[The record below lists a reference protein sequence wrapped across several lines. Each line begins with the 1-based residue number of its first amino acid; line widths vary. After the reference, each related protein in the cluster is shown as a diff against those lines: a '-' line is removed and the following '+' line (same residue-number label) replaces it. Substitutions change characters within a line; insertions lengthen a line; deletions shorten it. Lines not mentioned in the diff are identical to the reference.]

1 MRSLIDDIIFFLENN
16 GFECSVQ
23 MRDGTD
29 VISVRTL
36 GGEKKKI
43 ILPLEIKA
51 TTAEEAATAAENTER
66 RVRFITNTEGRPL
79 VVTEDRWNS
88 QRETTQ
94 ARLLAHLEV
103 FSQSYARNCEVR
115 RIEKAEAQEF
125 LGRYHS
131 YGYAACKYRYGLFL
145 KRHTGHIAEE
155 ISAATGKGPEE
166 DKGKLIAVATFS
178 NARKWKKGDREIRSY
193 EWTRYASL
201 PDMRVSGG
209 MGKLLKA
216 FIKEVNPDDI
226 MSYAD
231 LEWSEGEVY
240 NTLGF
245 TREHIGKDPVCF
257 TVDPVTWERKAIGK
271 YSVPE
276 DGQETTE
283 GKLFFRNSGSHKYRL
298 KLTEYK

>member
-1 MRSLIDDIIFFLENN
+1 MRGLIDDIILFLENN

-23 MRDGTD
+23 MRDGSD
-29 VISVRTL
+29 VIHVRMPD
-36 GGEKKKI
+36 GKCSKV

-51 TTAEEAATAAENTER
+51 TTVEEAALASEKAER
-66 RVRFITNTEGRPL
+66 CVRFITNTEGRPL

-88 QRETTQ
+88 QKESMQ
-94 ARLLAHLEV
+94 ARLLAHLEI

-125 LGRYHS
+125 LNRYHS

-155 ISAATGKGPEE
+155 ISSATGRGPC
-166 DKGKLIAVATFS
+166 DDCGKLIAVAAFS
-178 NARKWKKGDREIRSY
+178 NARKWKKDDREIRSY

-201 PDMRVSGG
+201 PQMRVSGG

-216 FIKEVNPDDI
+216 FIKEVRPDDI

-240 NTLGF
+240 KTLGF
-245 TREHIGKDPVCF
+245 TKENIGKEPVCF

-271 YSVPE
+271 SGLMDDNPE
-276 DGQETTE
+276 ITE

>member
-1 MRSLIDDIIFFLENN
+1 MRRLIDDIILFLADN

-23 MRDGTD
+23 MRDGSD
-29 VISVRTL
+29 VISVRMPD
-36 GGEKKKI
+36 GKRSKI

-51 TTAEEAATAAENTER
+51 TTAEEAGIAAEETER
-66 RVRFITNTEGRPL
+66 RIRFITITEGRPL

-88 QRETTQ
+88 QKESMQ
-94 ARLLAHLEV
+94 ARLLAHLEI

-115 RIEKAEAQEF
+115 RIEKTEAQDF
-125 LGRYHS
+125 LNRYHS
-131 YGYAACKYRYGLFL
+131 YGHAACKYCYGLFL

-155 ISAATGKGPEE
+155 ITAATGSCSC
-166 DKGKLIAVATFS
+166 DDCGKLIAVAAFS
-178 NARKWKKGDREIRSY
+178 NARKWKKDGREIRSY

-201 PDMRVSGG
+201 PQMRVSGG

-216 FIKEVNPDDI
+216 FIKEVSPDDI

-240 NTLGF
+240 KTLGF
-245 TREHIGKDPVCF
+245 TKEHIGKEPVCF

-271 YSVPE
+271 YGLMDE
-276 DGQETTE
+276 NQQMTE

-298 KLTEYK
+298 KLTEYR